1 MNYTLAITFILISS
15 VFGAF
20 GTLYFK
26 LGASYKI
33 NFKNIK
39 LMWAV
44 GLSSVSFLFYIYALK
59 QAPLTFIYLTASV
72 SYIWSIVLAKY
83 VLKENIN
90 KYKIIGII
98 FLLVGIT
105 ALNI

>member
-1 MNYTLAITFILISS
+1 MNYTLGIIFILISS

-26 LGASYKI
+26 LGASNKI
-33 NFKNIK
+33 NLKNTK
-39 LMWAV
+39 LMYAV
-44 GLSSVSFLFYIYALK
+44 GLSSISFVFYLYALK

-83 VLKENIN
+83 VLKETIN
-90 KYKIIGII
+90 KYKVIGII